1 MITDPN
7 PSPAPKAPQRSMGL
21 TVLLWCIKLMTAGI
35 LFYASYLKMIEHQM
49 EIDMFTQLGMEPVGR
64 YLIGGL
70 EGLAALAI
78 LVPQSA
84 IYGAFLGFGI
94 MCGAL
99 IAHATKLGLEGA
111 QYALLVAVGCVLI
124 MYLRRHDAPFI
135 GNLVDK

>member
-1 MITDPN
+1 MTTDPN
-7 PSPAPKAPQRSMGL
+7 PSPAPEAPPRTTGI
-21 TVLLWCIKLMTAGI
+21 TILLWGIKLITAGI
-35 LFYASYLKMIEHQM
+35 LFYASYLKMTDHQAD
-49 EIDMFTQLGMEPVGR
+49 IDLFTKLGMEPVGR

-94 MCGAL
+94 MCGAIIGHL
-99 IAHATKLGLEGA
+99 TQIGLNGI
-111 QYALLVAVGCVLI
+111 QYAIFVALCCVLI

-135 GNLVDK
+135 GNLLDK